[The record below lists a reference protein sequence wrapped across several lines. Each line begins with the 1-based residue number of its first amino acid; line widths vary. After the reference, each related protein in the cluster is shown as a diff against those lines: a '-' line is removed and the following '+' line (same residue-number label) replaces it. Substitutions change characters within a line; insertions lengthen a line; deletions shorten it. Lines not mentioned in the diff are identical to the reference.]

1 MLMQKRLHLPH
12 LPVIRTL
19 NMKRL
24 TALALVTLSV
34 ASPVSFAADC
44 GPQSQAI
51 ASSNSW
57 IMLGG
62 NARGAVRQ
70 VIAGEF
76 GKDVN
81 SQKRVL
87 GQFDPCGDLM
97 VADVSYD
104 KTESNVQLSMEQHI
118 ARVQDGWVAE
128 YAYLIKVTKQGKEVV
143 VDNRQ
148 GTINWLAGRQGNIVS
163 ASNKFTSMG
172 KRGFTDTTYRYDK
185 AFRLI
190 KSVSRGTDE
199 MTNGEN
205 HYRWNPQGLMISTT
219 SARSKDT
226 YTYDEQFRELRLDG
240 RASTPVST
248 IRSVGECQ
256 LWDEVGNCTLSYLH
270 ETEVFEQ
277 GTIER
282 HLSSAY
288 KYEYWDRPAE

>member
-1 MLMQKRLHLPH
+1 
-12 LPVIRTL
+12 
-19 NMKRL
+19 MKRL
-24 TALALVTLSV
+24 ITLALMTLT
-34 ASPVSFAADC
+34 ASLVSHAVFAANC
-44 GPQSQAI
+44 GPLSQAI

-62 NARGAVRQ
+62 NAKGAVRQ

-104 KTESNVQLSMEQHI
+104 KIENNVKLSMEQHI
-118 ARVQDGWVAE
+118 ARVQGGWVGE
-128 YAYLIKVTKQGKEVV
+128 YAYLVKVTKQGKEVV

-148 GTINWLAGRQGNIVS
+148 GTINWLMGRQGNIVS
-163 ASNKFTSMG
+163 ASDKFTSMG
-172 KRGFTDTTYRYDK
+172 KSGFTDTTYRYDK
-185 AFRLI
+185 QLRLQN
-190 KSVSRGTDE
+190 SVSRGTDE
-199 MTNGEN
+199 MTNGES
-205 HYRWNPQGLMISTT
+205 HYRWNPQGLVIGT
-219 SARSKDT
+219 RSSRSEDT
-226 YTYDEQFRELRLDG
+226 YTYDKQFRELRLDG

-248 IRSVGECQ
+248 IRSVDECQ

-288 KYEYWDRPAE
+288 KYEYWDRPGE

>member
-1 MLMQKRLHLPH
+1 
-12 LPVIRTL
+12 
-19 NMKRL
+19 MKRL
-24 TALALVTLSV
+24 IALALTTLT
-34 ASPVSFAADC
+34 ASFASDSIFAAGC

-51 ASSNSW
+51 ANSNSW

-62 NARGAVRQ
+62 NAKGAVRQ

-81 SQKRVL
+81 SQRRVL

-104 KTESNVQLSMEQHI
+104 KVERSVKLSMEQHI
-118 ARVQDGWVAE
+118 ARVQGGWVAE
-128 YAYLIKVTKQGKEVV
+128 YAWLVKVTKQGKEVV

-148 GTINWLAGRQGNIVS
+148 GTINWQMGRRGNIVS
-163 ASNKFTSMG
+163 ASDKFTNMG
-172 KRGFTDTTYRYDK
+172 KSGFTDTTYRYDK
-185 AFRLI
+185 QFRLE

-219 SARSKDT
+219 SSRGKDT
-226 YTYDEQFRELRLDG
+226 YTYDDQFRELRLDG

-270 ETEVFEQ
+270 ETEVFEL

-288 KYEYWDRPAE
+288 KYEYWDRPTE

>member
-1 MLMQKRLHLPH
+1 
-12 LPVIRTL
+12 
-19 NMKRL
+19 MKRL
-24 TALALVTLSV
+24 IILALMTLT
-34 ASPVSFAADC
+34 ASLVSYPVSAANC
-44 GPQSQAI
+44 GPLSQAI

-62 NARGAVRQ
+62 NAKGAVRQ

-104 KTESNVQLSMEQHI
+104 KIESNVKLSMEQHI
-118 ARVQDGWVAE
+118 ARVQGGWVGE
-128 YAYLIKVTKQGKEVV
+128 YAYLVKVTKQGKEIV

-148 GTINWLAGRQGNIVS
+148 GTINWLMGRQGNIVS
-163 ASNKFTSMG
+163 ASDKFTSMG
-172 KRGFTDTTYRYDK
+172 KSGFTDTTYRYDK
-185 AFRLI
+185 QLRLQH
-190 KSVSRGTDE
+190 SVSRGTDE
-199 MTNGEN
+199 MTNGES
-205 HYRWNPQGLMISTT
+205 HYRWNPQGLVIST
-219 SARSKDT
+219 RSSRSEDT
-226 YTYDEQFRELRLDG
+226 YTYDKQFRELRLDG

-277 GTIER
+277 GIIER

-288 KYEYWDRPAE
+288 KYEYWDRPVE